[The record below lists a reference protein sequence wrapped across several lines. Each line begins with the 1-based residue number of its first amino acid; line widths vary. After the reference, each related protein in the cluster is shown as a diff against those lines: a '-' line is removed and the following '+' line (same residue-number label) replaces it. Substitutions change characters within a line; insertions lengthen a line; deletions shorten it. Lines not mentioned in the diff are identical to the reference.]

1 MDFHDRQAD
10 AEFSMKLGGVKRSYR
25 VVNSEFDSYDQW
37 YILMQ
42 NAEDNKVVQIS
53 FERFRKIIPSRM
65 SDLAEKFDDWFD
77 SIAKVKFKFVA
88 PDFCKFLSD
97 REGMRITGDK
107 PLSTD
112 DLLKLREDK
121 RKKEKEEFEATK
133 KRMKMDADYLYTPRG
148 RTSFK
153 GMC

>member
-10 AEFSMKLGGVKRSYR
+10 AEFFMKLGGVKCSYR
-25 VVNSEFDSYDQW
+25 VIKAEFDSDDQW

-42 NAEDNKVVQIS
+42 HAENNKVVQIS
-53 FERFRKIIPSRM
+53 FEHFRKIIPSRM
-65 SDLAEKFDDWFD
+65 LDLAEKFDDWFD

-112 DLLKLREDK
+112 DLKKLREDK
-121 RKKEKEEFEATK
+121 RKKETEEFEATK
-133 KRMKMDADYLYTPRG
+133 KRLKMNADWMYTPRG
-148 RTSFK
+148 RNSFK